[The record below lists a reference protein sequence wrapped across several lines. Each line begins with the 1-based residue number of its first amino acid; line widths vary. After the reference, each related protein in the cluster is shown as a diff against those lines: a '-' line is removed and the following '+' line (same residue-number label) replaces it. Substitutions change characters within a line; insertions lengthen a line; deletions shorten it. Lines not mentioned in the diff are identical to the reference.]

1 LRRFGYLP
9 EIVYDVPNLKGSS
22 DSMHSLFSLNGQA
35 ALITGAG
42 SAAGIGFTA
51 AKLLAEMGAEVAIAA
66 TGQRI
71 HQRVSEL
78 RELGHTARGYVA
90 DLTDRPATRT
100 MIAAVESDFGKIDIL
115 VNNAGM
121 SMEGSPEESY
131 EFAEISDEAWDIS
144 IARNLTTC
152 YNVTRLV
159 LPGMIRRKY
168 GRIVNVSSVTGP
180 LVSGRGMAP
189 YSAAKAAM
197 VGMSRSIAIEV
208 ALDNIT
214 INNVAPGWIATASQ
228 LEEEKA
234 AAMYTPFKR
243 AGTPLETAALIAF
256 LATPGAS
263 YITGQIMVVDGG
275 NCLQENKGP

>member
-1 LRRFGYLP
+1 
-9 EIVYDVPNLKGSS
+9 
-22 DSMHSLFSLNGQA
+22 MHPLFSLQGQK

-42 SAAGIGFTA
+42 SQEGIGFAA
-51 AKLLAEMGAEVAIAA
+51 AKLLAEMGTEVAITA
-66 TGQRI
+66 TGPRI
-71 HQRVSEL
+71 HQRAAEL
-78 RELGHTARGYVA
+78 QEAGHTARSYVA
-90 DLTDRPATRT
+90 DLTDRSATRSL
-100 MIAAVESDFGKIDIL
+100 IEAVEADFGKIDIL

-121 SMEGSPEESY
+121 TMEGHEDASS
-131 EFAEISDEAWDIS
+131 EFAEMSDEAWDQS

-159 LPGMIRRKY
+159 LPGMVRREY
-168 GRIVNVSSVTGP
+168 GRIINVSSVTGP
-180 LVSGRGMAP
+180 MVSNRGSAA

-208 ALDNIT
+208 GMYNVT

-228 LEEEKA
+228 LEGEKIA
-234 AAMYTPFKR
+234 ARYTPLKR
-243 AGTPLETAALIAF
+243 AGTPMETASLIVY

-275 NCLQENKGP
+275 NCLQEHKGP

>member
-1 LRRFGYLP
+1 
-9 EIVYDVPNLKGSS
+9 
-22 DSMHSLFSLNGQA
+22 MHPLFSLKGQV
-35 ALITGAG
+35 ALVTGAG
-42 SAAGIGFTA
+42 SAQGIGFA
-51 AKLLAEMGAEVAIAA
+51 SAKLLAEMGAEVAIAA

-71 HQRVSEL
+71 YQRAMEL
-78 RELGHTARGYVA
+78 HEAGLTARGYIA
-90 DLTDRPATRT
+90 DLTDRPATKAI
-100 MIAAVESDFGKIDIL
+100 IAAVEDDFGRIDIL

-121 SMEGSPEESY
+121 SMEDSPEQFS
-131 EFAEISDEAWDIS
+131 EFAEITDEAWDLS

-159 LPGMIRRKY
+159 LPGMIQRKY
-168 GRIVNVSSVTGP
+168 GRIINVSSVTGP
-180 LVSGRGMAP
+180 MVSSRGAAA

-197 VGMSRSIAIEV
+197 IGMSRSIALEV

-228 LEEEKA
+228 QEEEKEA
-234 AAMYTPFKR
+234 AKYTPFER
-243 AGTPLETAALIAF
+243 AGTPLETASMIAF

-263 YITGQIMVVDGG
+263 YITGQILVVDGG

>member
-1 LRRFGYLP
+1 
-9 EIVYDVPNLKGSS
+9 
-22 DSMHSLFSLNGQA
+22 MHPLFSLQGQM
-35 ALITGAG
+35 ALVTGAG
-42 SAAGIGFTA
+42 SADGIGFAA
-51 AKLLAEMGAEVAIAA
+51 AKLLAELGAEVAIAA

-71 HQRVSEL
+71 QQRVNEL
-78 RELGHTARGYVA
+78 QEAEHTARGYIA
-90 DLTDRPATRT
+90 DLTDRPATQS
-100 MIAAVESDFGKIDIL
+100 MIAAVERDFGKIDIL

-121 SMEGSPEESY
+121 TMEGREDEAS
-131 EFAEISDEAWDIS
+131 EFAEMSDKAWDLS

-168 GRIVNVSSVTGP
+168 GRIINVSSVTGP
-180 LVSGRGMAP
+180 MVSNKG
-189 YSAAKAAM
+189 SAAYGAAKSAM

-208 ALDNIT
+208 GMDNIT

-228 LEEEKA
+228 LEDEKIA
-234 AAMYTPFKR
+234 AQYTPLKR
-243 AGTPLETAALIAF
+243 AGTPMETASLIAY

-275 NCLQENKGP
+275 NCIQEHKGP

>member
-1 LRRFGYLP
+1 
-9 EIVYDVPNLKGSS
+9 
-22 DSMHSLFSLNGQA
+22 MHPLFSLQGQT
-35 ALITGAG
+35 ALVTGAG
-42 SAAGIGFTA
+42 SAEGIGFAA
-51 AKLLAEMGAEVAIAA
+51 AKLLAEMGAEVAITA

-71 HQRVSEL
+71 HQRVAEL
-78 RELGHTARGYVA
+78 REAGHTVRGYTA
-90 DLTDRPATRT
+90 DLTERSATRS
-100 MIAAVESDFGKIDIL
+100 MIEAVESDFGKIDIL

-121 SMEGSPEESY
+121 TMEGQEEESS
-131 EFAEISDEAWDIS
+131 EFAEMTDEAWDLS

-180 LVSGRGMAP
+180 MVSNKGSSA

-197 VGMSRSIAIEV
+197 IGMSRSIAIEV
-208 ALDNIT
+208 GMDNIT

-228 LEEEKA
+228 LEEEKTA
-234 AAMYTPFKR
+234 ARYTPLKR
-243 AGTPLETAALIAF
+243 AGAPMETASLIAY

-275 NCLQENKGP
+275 NCLQEHKGP

>member
-1 LRRFGYLP
+1 
-9 EIVYDVPNLKGSS
+9 
-22 DSMHSLFSLNGQA
+22 MHPLFSLQGQK
-35 ALITGAG
+35 ALVTGAG
-42 SAAGIGFTA
+42 SPEGIGFAA
-51 AKLLAEMGAEVAIAA
+51 AKLLAEMGAEVAITA

-71 HQRVSEL
+71 HRRVTEL
-78 RELGHTARGYVA
+78 QEAGHTARGYIA
-90 DLTDRPATRT
+90 NLTDRSAARSV
-100 MIAAVESDFGKIDIL
+100 IEAVETDFGRIDIL

-121 SMEGSPEESY
+121 TMEGQEDESS
-131 EFAEISDEAWDIS
+131 EFSEMSDESWDLS

-159 LPGMIRRKY
+159 LPGMIRQKY

-180 LVSGRGMAP
+180 MVSSKGSSA

-208 ALDNIT
+208 GMDNIT

-228 LEEEKA
+228 LGDEKIA
-234 AAMYTPFKR
+234 AQYTPLKR
-243 AGTPLETAALIAF
+243 AGTPLETASLIAY

-263 YITGQIMVVDGG
+263 YITGQLMVVDGG
-275 NCLQENKGP
+275 NCLQEHKGP

>member
-1 LRRFGYLP
+1 
-9 EIVYDVPNLKGSS
+9 
-22 DSMHSLFSLNGQA
+22 MHPLFSLQGQK
-35 ALITGAG
+35 ALVTGAG
-42 SAAGIGFTA
+42 SPEGIGFAA
-51 AKLLAEMGAEVAIAA
+51 AKLIAEMGAEVAITA

-71 HQRVSEL
+71 HRRVAEL
-78 RELGHTARGYVA
+78 QEAGHTARGYIA
-90 DLTDRPATRT
+90 DLTDRAATRS
-100 MIAAVESDFGKIDIL
+100 MIEAVEADFGRIDIL

-121 SMEGSPEESY
+121 SMEGQEEESS
-131 EFAEISDEAWDIS
+131 EFAEMSDEAWDLS

-159 LPGMIRRKY
+159 LPGMIRQKY

-180 LVSGRGMAP
+180 MVSNKGSSA

-208 ALDNIT
+208 GMDNIT

-228 LEEEKA
+228 LEGEKIA
-234 AAMYTPFKR
+234 ARYTPLKR
-243 AGTPLETAALIAF
+243 AGTPMETASLIAY

-263 YITGQIMVVDGG
+263 YISGQIMVVDGG
-275 NCLQENKGP
+275 NCLQEQKGP